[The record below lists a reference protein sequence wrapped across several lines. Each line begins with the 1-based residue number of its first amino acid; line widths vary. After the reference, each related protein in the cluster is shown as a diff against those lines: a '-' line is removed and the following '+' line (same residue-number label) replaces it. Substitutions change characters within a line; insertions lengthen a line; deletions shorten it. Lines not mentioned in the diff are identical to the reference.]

1 MTDKAKTTTI
11 VSVIVIMF
19 GLGWFGGTMYTN
31 QRWNAKIASAVPV
44 VTHTPIPQPVQSV
57 PGKPAVHNH
66 PRPVLKPATVNVG
79 TIPCPKDTVDGL
91 VDENVLNTVK
101 YDSTEVPGLRFLYL
115 FFSEPPK
122 LDSVRYQLL
131 PRDSVTITRTVL
143 REPSIG
149 EYLEAGLIVG
159 GVTYIV
165 VKIAYYLAT
174 GKFCLP

>member
-44 VTHTPIPQPVQSV
+44 VTHTQIPQPVQSV

-66 PRPVLKPATVNVG
+66 PKPVLEPTTVNVERDS
-79 TIPCPKDTVDGL
+79 TVQKPIP
-91 VDENVLNTVK
+91 VDEGLYTIA
-101 YDSTEVPGLRFLYL
+101 YDSTEVPGLKFLYL
-115 FFSEPPK
+115 YFSKPPE
-122 LDSVRYQLL
+122 LLNVDYQLL
-131 PRDSVTITRTVL
+131 SRDSVTITRTVL
-143 REPSIG
+143 REPTIG